1 MEAFLQVISEA
12 KADIYDIDG
21 LCSQLKRVFPPA
33 SYFYPVP
40 SGYDTLV
47 EEFKEKEWGKTFDSA
62 GHAINNFVLADDAEF
77 LLRFIMG
84 LLYFRKSNFVEA
96 YEQFYLSDKLC
107 RKLYNR
113 GDVVNF
119 LNLASHEVK
128 KYWNDVE
135 NFMDQTTEMH
145 AVLNTLFSKFLDGGG
160 SYVSRAL
167 TSFKDERWKEA
178 VVCVNLACAGRCEL
192 KKEYL
197 DLCLTFFKGLLHYRR
212 NHYARAYEEFLSC
225 DSLCSE
231 IFQSTFFESTLFD
244 RFIAFASNGIK
255 NLWDSLEE
263 HINQTDEMHK
273 AFVVLFCDILDG
285 NGDKNVDEAL
295 TFFKKENWRK
305 AAMSVLKAIEQRGQK
320 QEYFDLILHFFYCV
334 VSNQDRKKDLVEKHF
349 QICLELKTR
358 LSLPFPSGSFFKKK
372 TKKKQKVP
380 GEVVPPSSTSASTV
394 IAHNIED
401 SNQVPRT
408 DEPLLSSQ
416 SLDISPKNEES
427 VQVIGPEGETESRI
441 SRLAKIEKLVLGQI
455 EKQEYDKALA
465 FIKTCF
471 EQCTGDSR
479 EKEVEQCVLYE
490 LRAMVYINNE
500 ERKAA
505 LMEASTAFEIHKK
518 YGTFFKCSEVA
529 DIFGEHIFAQKELG
543 SAINF
548 FEAAVKHARKE
559 NWKEKFKT
567 QLDVLQ
573 EEYREHKR
581 ESKCKS
587 ANKKAS
593 FMQNTI
599 ESASEVIVYNS
610 ETSTNQT
617 EGIKDEVSGQKN
629 EFDIIL
635 KCTRYSTALE
645 GLRGLMKSCGS
656 NLPVM
661 YVPADYSRLTNFK
674 QLRDLCCSHDTLL
687 SIIHLASIPS
697 TSYSFILTE
706 PAHVLDV
713 FFSSEAECLWS
724 LGVPKTPECWWSH
737 IAPLHQS
744 IFRDIAHALL
754 FLYSRSQ
761 ACGQLAFNAYVTDGQ
776 RGKILPSMAVDS
788 RRKHDLHDFVMLM
801 KSVILHPFP
810 EATLD
815 DFPLPLELKRFFSFI
830 GVKTPKRVPVWYQI
844 DHPYFWTVRERISFV
859 HRFKAMMSSQKI
871 LYAVLD
877 DELCDMRAF
886 DDWADNLQG
895 VYKVIWEKWG
905 ARGLKKKTNSEEVQS
920 SGLHAGLSQKGWI
933 DIVSFAR
940 TLYIHINEREYD
952 HLRGKCA
959 CRCFMGRTMDDTC
972 LKKISPYVM

>member
-21 LCSQLKRVFPPA
+21 LCSQLNRVFPPA

-225 DSLCSE
+225 DNLCSE
-231 IFQSTFFESTLFD
+231 IFQSTFFESTFFD
-244 RFIAFASNGIK
+244 RFIAFASNGLK
-255 NLWDSLEE
+255 NYWDSLEE

-273 AFVVLFCDILDG
+273 AFVTLFCDILDG

-320 QEYFDLILHFFYCV
+320 LEYFDLVLHFFYCV
-334 VSNQDRKKDLVEKHF
+334 VSNRDRKKDLV
-349 QICLELKTR
+349 
-358 LSLPFPSGSFFKKK
+358 P
-372 TKKKQKVP
+372 V
-380 GEVVPPSSTSASTV
+380 EVVPPSSTSASTV

-427 VQVIGPEGETESRI
+427 V
-441 SRLAKIEKLVLGQI
+441 QI

-500 ERKAA
+500 EREAA

-661 YVPADYSRLTNFK
+661 YVPADYSRLTNFQ

-697 TSYSFILTE
+697 TSDSFILTE

-713 FFSSEAECLWS
+713 FFSSKAECLWS
-724 LGVPKTPECWWSH
+724 LGVPKTHERWWSH

-744 IFRDIAHALL
+744 IF
-754 FLYSRSQ
+754 
-761 ACGQLAFNAYVTDGQ
+761 
-776 RGKILPSMAVDS
+776 
-788 RRKHDLHDFVMLM
+788 
-801 KSVILHPFP
+801 
-810 EATLD
+810 
-815 DFPLPLELKRFFSFI
+815 
-830 GVKTPKRVPVWYQI
+830 
-844 DHPYFWTVRERISFV
+844 
-859 HRFKAMMSSQKI
+859 
-871 LYAVLD
+871 
-877 DELCDMRAF
+877 
-886 DDWADNLQG
+886 
-895 VYKVIWEKWG
+895 
-905 ARGLKKKTNSEEVQS
+905 
-920 SGLHAGLSQKGWI
+920 
-933 DIVSFAR
+933 R

-952 HLRGKCA
+952 HLRGKKLDDEEIECEIVRMWPDFYSNLFECA
-959 CRCFMGRTMDDTC
+959 CRCFMGGTIDDTC